1 MSKKSLRL
9 YSYRLFGY
17 TDKGIKKG
25 TAESI

>member
-9 YSYRLFGY
+9 YSYRLFVH

-25 TAESI
+25 TVESI